1 MLEPASGDGSH
12 ADARS
17 ILRFEGA
24 HGSGPSPRQPLWCRA
39 ATVTEDRFPSPEK
52 MYAANAELVGLVRG
66 HLPFRIYAGERWW
79 ALFRTA
85 SLVRMAD
92 TVESLIDLMAAEQ
105 DLDGQILVR
114 SLYEQV
120 VTFAWLSIDPDT
132 RQWRW
137 VGEGRWDLLK
147 AHNDATAFGL
157 TLLSGEE
164 VKSWQEFLGLS
175 KADETASDPELW
187 AAETNSDK
195 RRKRP
200 DLERV
205 LPPVTD
211 RALEADEH
219 WSSRIRGLHPKGH
232 LLSFRGLYLPAYRT
246 ASRSA
251 HGFLMALDPY
261 LSEEAN
267 RRVVSR
273 AQPGPRIMWALV
285 APLFAMAVVIASHWE
300 K

>member
-1 MLEPASGDGSH
+1 M
-12 ADARS
+12 
-17 ILRFEGA
+17 
-24 HGSGPSPRQPLWCRA
+24 Q
-39 ATVTEDRFPSPEK
+39 
-52 MYAANAELVGLVRG
+52 AANAELVELVRS
-66 HLPFRIYAGERWW
+66 HLPFRIYGGERWW

-85 SLVRMAD
+85 ALVRMVD
-92 TVESLIDLMAAEQ
+92 TVESLMDLMAAEQ
-105 DLDGQILVR
+105 DLDGQTLLR

-120 VTFAWLSIDPDT
+120 VTLAWLSIDPDT

-147 AHNDATAFGL
+147 AHNDAAGFGL
-157 TLLSGEE
+157 TLLSDEE
-164 VKSWQEFLGLS
+164 VKSWQTFLELS
-175 KADETASDPELW
+175 KADENLAEPENR
-187 AAETNSDK
+187 ATPTK

-200 DLERV
+200 NPERI

-211 RALEADEH
+211 RALQADEH

-251 HGFLMALDPY
+251 HGSLMALDPY

-267 RRVVSR
+267 RRVVTR
-273 AQPGPRIMWALV
+273 AQSGPRIIWALV
-285 APLFAMAVVIASHWE
+285 APLFGMALVIASYWE
-300 K
+300 KWIDEDQVRMLVDRATGPEFDDALTEEAAP